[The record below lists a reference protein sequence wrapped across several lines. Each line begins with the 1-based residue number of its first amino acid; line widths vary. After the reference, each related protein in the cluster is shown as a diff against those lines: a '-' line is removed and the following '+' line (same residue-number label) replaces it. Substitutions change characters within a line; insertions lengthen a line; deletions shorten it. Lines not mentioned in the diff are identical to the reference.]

1 MNHGAKIKSLR
12 KDKGL
17 TQAELAEL
25 SGLSIRT
32 MQRIENNEV
41 HPSTYS
47 LKMLSKALEIDL
59 KALNSQKNNSFHFN
73 LSKSLMTMINLI
85 LGKFTI
91 RKVVITFLLT
101 IIAGSLYLGLS
112 SKSTTDYLHNDRH
125 YSVATINCGEESVCD
140 IEVTKKD
147 KDGKILWQHTFGGS
161 SYDRAG
167 EVISTTDGGCLVVG
181 STSSFGAGNYD
192 VLLLKINPAGELV
205 WQETYGGFFNEY
217 GKKIS
222 RLTDTNGYSIEGTQ
236 QSCDTPNVS
245 NECRD
250 FFWKFEVD
258 ENGKLKG

>member
-1 MNHGAKIKSLR
+1 VNHGAIIKSLR
-12 KDKGL
+12 KEKGL

-41 HPSTYS
+41 NPSSYS

-59 KALNSQKNNSFHFN
+59 KALYSQKKNSFHFN
-73 LSKSLMTMINLI
+73 LLKSLMNMINIIQGNL
-85 LGKFTI
+85 TI
-91 RKVVITFLLT
+91 RKVIISILLT
-101 IIAGSLYLGLS
+101 IIAGSFFRGLP
-112 SKSTTDYLHNDRH
+112 SKSITDYSPSDHQ
-125 YSVATINCGEESVCD
+125 YSVATINCGDASVCD

-147 KDGKILWQHTFGGS
+147 KDGRILWQHTFGGS
-161 SYDRAG
+161 SYDKAG

-222 RLTDTNGYSIEGTQ
+222 RLTDSNGYSIEGTQ
-236 QSCDTPNVS
+236 QTCDTPNVS
-245 NECRD
+245 NECKD

-258 ENGKLKG
+258 ETGKLKG